1 MTKEKVAHILDIFI
15 TYCLC
20 ALVFFIPIS
29 KAIIEAH
36 FAFAAVAFIIRKL
49 VKPDFKFLK
58 DYSYLFILLFIFFNT
73 LSFINSGVYL
83 NKSLHALFLK
93 WCKYIF
99 VFVVAEN
106 TLCTKKR
113 LKAVMLVLLTIS
125 TFMGVDALFQLFR
138 GLDFFRNRALIGG
151 RVTAAFENQNSFS
164 SFLVPTF
171 LFVIA
176 LVFQPMLIRFKLFM
190 VFLASLLCTAL
201 ILTFS
206 RSAWFAFSLGLI
218 FLTILSGRSRQYMW
232 TIGIWASLLLLL
244 PAAQQRIYLTF
255 LPLGD
260 ADRIAL
266 WASSW
271 RMIQTNPFLGK
282 GVGTYMAHFR
292 QYADFPRIY
301 YAHNCFLQIWA
312 EAGIFSLLAFLSF
325 VSLIMYRSIKELKS
339 NSNFLTLGLACGI
352 FGFLVHSFFDVS
364 LYSVTLAYLF
374 WSMLGILSGL
384 TKFNSNPENRL
395 TQLEF

>member
-1 MTKEKVAHILDIFI
+1 MTKEKVEQNLDIFI
-15 TYCLC
+15 MYCLC
-20 ALVFFIPIS
+20 AVIFFIPIS
-29 KAIIEAH
+29 KAIIEIH
-36 FAFAAVAFIIRKL
+36 FSFAAVAFIIKKL
-49 VKPDFKFLK
+49 VKQDFRFLK
-58 DYSYLFILLFIFFNT
+58 DYAYLFILLFIIFNA
-73 LSFINSGVYL
+73 LSFINSGIYL

-113 LKAVMLVLLTIS
+113 LKVAMLVLLTIS
-125 TFMGVDALFQLFR
+125 ILMALDAFFQLFR
-138 GLDFFRNRALIGG
+138 GLDIFRNRALIGG

-164 SFLVPTF
+164 SFLVPTL

-176 LVFQPMLIRFKLFM
+176 LVFQPMPKRPKLFM
-190 VFLASLLCTAL
+190 VFLAALLGTAL

-206 RSAWFAFSLGLI
+206 RGAWFAFSLGLI
-218 FLTILSGRSRQYMW
+218 FLTMISGQSRKYIW
-232 TIGIWASLLLLL
+232 VIGIWATLLLFL
-244 PAAQQRIYLTF
+244 PATQRRIYLI
-255 LPLGD
+255 LSPLGD

-266 WASSW
+266 WLTSW

-282 GVGTYMAHFR
+282 GVGTYMSHFR
-292 QYADFPRIY
+292 QYADIPGIY

-325 VSLIMYRSIKELKS
+325 VSLIMYRSIKEFRN
-339 NSNFLTLGLACGI
+339 NSNFLTLGLVSGI
-352 FGFLVHSFFDVS
+352 FGYLAHCFFDVS
-364 LYSVTLAYLF
+364 LYSLPLAYFF
-374 WSMLGILSGL
+374 WLMLGLLSGL
-384 TKFNSNPENRL
+384 TKFNSNPVNRL